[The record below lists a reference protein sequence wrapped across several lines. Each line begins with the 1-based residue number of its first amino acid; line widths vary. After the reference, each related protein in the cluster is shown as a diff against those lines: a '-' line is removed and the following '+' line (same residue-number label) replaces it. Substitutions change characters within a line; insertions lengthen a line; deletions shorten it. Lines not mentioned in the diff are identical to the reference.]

1 MGAEVVGSCARPG
14 GARFGVQDH
23 RSLGGGR
30 WRVDMTAFA
39 RFSMAS
45 RSMRDATNLAGSQG
59 CSARLR
65 KLDNTTQRPGWIS
78 SSRPTLSHIA
88 ALFLLPCIYFCLSVS
103 SPANLRILRYR
114 PGPPQRNLDSLLYHR
129 FMHACDLAR
138 QAGFLTPGKTQDS
151 SQCQQQRIRFM
162 YIPSEYS
169 SLRKSIDLPHDT
181 PFLEPL
187 ELPVGSH

>member
-1 MGAEVVGSCARPG
+1 MGVELVDSCARPG

-45 RSMRDATNLAGSQG
+45 RSMRDAINLAGSQG

-65 KLDNTTQRPGWIS
+65 KLDNTTQRLGWTS
-78 SSRPTLSHIA
+78 TSRPTLLHIA

-103 SPANLRILRYR
+103 SPATCESCAIDLGPPAKPRLSPVPPVHARMRPCSPGRLPNPRQTSGLEPVSAVITNQIYVHTLRILK
-114 PGPPQRNLDSLLYHR
+114 P
-129 FMHACDLAR
+129 A
-138 QAGFLTPGKTQDS
+138 
-151 SQCQQQRIRFM
+151 
-162 YIPSEYS
+162 
-169 SLRKSIDLPHDT
+169 
-181 PFLEPL
+181 
-187 ELPVGSH
+187 